1 MNQGILSWRAFIL
14 YGALL
19 FGFGVFGPDY
29 FVLWGALF
37 NLWMLLAGIV
47 LFVAGFAMA
56 FVLVVTGR
64 MTDNRRTSRS
74 TARSA
79 NQKHLNSYATG
90 AGMAAGGLLLHDGG
104 GPVGPTVNVDGTPM
118 LNDSVDVAGKAYG
131 DSGDSFNHGS
141 GSDLP
146 DGGFSSGI
154 ETHHTGS
161 TTW

>member
-1 MNQGILSWRAFIL
+1 MNQGILSWHAFIV
-14 YGALL
+14 YGILL
-19 FGFGVFGPDY
+19 FGFGLFGPD

-37 NLWMLLAGIV
+37 NLWMLLAGIA
-47 LFVAGFAMA
+47 LFIAGFAMA
-56 FVLVVTGR
+56 FVLVLTGR

-79 NQKHLNSYATG
+79 NQKHLNSYMMGGGIG
-90 AGMAAGGLLLHDGG
+90 AGSLLLHDDVG

-146 DGGFSSGI
+146 DGGFYSGI